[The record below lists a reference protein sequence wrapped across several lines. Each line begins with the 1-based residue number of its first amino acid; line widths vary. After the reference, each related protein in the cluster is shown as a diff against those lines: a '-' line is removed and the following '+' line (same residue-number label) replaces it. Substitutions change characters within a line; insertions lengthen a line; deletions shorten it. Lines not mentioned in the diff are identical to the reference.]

1 MNFSKQLVGL
11 AAAALVLGAA
21 TASQAAI
28 GTFDF
33 TEGGAAAGFSPAS
46 SYGTVTVTE
55 NGGGLDFSFTPTS
68 PYRIH
73 DGNANHNAFAFD
85 MDGVAGV
92 VISNITAGFVS
103 LTNVDSPPFGSYGL
117 ALDCTTSCGPG
128 YAGGFA
134 GPLTF
139 RVTAGSALTL
149 SSLTFNSVGGK
160 NVYFTADLVNTGGLT
175 GNVGATLTGGGG
187 GVPEPATW
195 GLMILGFG
203 GAGAALRSSRRRKAA
218 AFA

>member
-1 MNFSKQLVGL
+1 MNFRKQLAGL
-11 AAAALVLGAA
+11 AVTALVLGAA
-21 TASQAAI
+21 TASQAAV

-73 DGNANHNAFAFD
+73 DGNDNHNAFAFD

-92 VISNITAGFVS
+92 VISNITAGFVA
-103 LTNVDSPPFGSYGL
+103 LTGVSSPPFGSYGL
-117 ALDCTTSCGPG
+117 GLDCTTSCGPG

-134 GPLTF
+134 GPLNF

-149 SSLTFNSVGGK
+149 ASLTFNTVGGK
-160 NVYFTADLVNTGGLT
+160 NVYFTSDLVASDGDT

-203 GAGAALRSSRRRKAA
+203 GVGATIRRRRQVA